1 MIEEQLT
8 ARGIRDQA
16 VLQAMRKVP
25 RELFIPQELIEFAYD
40 DSPLPIGYQQTI
52 SQPYMVAF
60 MSEILQLDKN
70 SKVLEIG
77 TGSGYQAAI
86 LAELGGDVYTLEI
99 IKPLGQQAKKLLYE
113 LGYHNV
119 HFKIGDGYEGWAE
132 KAPFDAIIVT
142 CAPSHIPQKLK
153 DQLKEGGRMILPLG
167 EKDQQI
173 LYLLEKKNDMIVE
186 KSVFPV
192 KFVPMT
198 NTKGSI
204 Y

>member
-16 VLQAMRKVP
+16 VLQAMHKVP

-153 DQLKEGGRMILPLG
+153 DQLKEDGRMILPVG
-167 EKDQQI
+167 EKNQQI